1 MPAAKPNRKAA
12 ARKRRLVETIAALTA
27 LEFGPKQRNE
37 TAAYT
42 LLALLDLQPHAK
54 WADAQAPLCGITP
67 VIDFITTAYGV
78 RYAPNTRETI
88 RDDAVKFFVEEGLVL
103 RNPDDPN
110 RPTNSG
116 NTVYQIE
123 PTALVLLRSVG
134 TPDWTPALRQ
144 YLASRE
150 NLKHE
155 ITRKRALARVPVTLP
170 DGSQVALSPGGQN
183 PLIKAIIE
191 HFCPAFAP
199 GGVVLYI
206 GDTENKFVHLE
217 TAGLAALGVTLD
229 SAAKIPDVIVH
240 HTAKNWLLLIEAVT
254 SVGPVDG
261 KRRKELKDLFAG
273 CKAGLVFVTAFE
285 NRRTMQTFISHIAWE
300 SEVWIAEAPDHMIH
314 FNGERFLGPYPDV
327 IAKC

>member
-1 MPAAKPNRKAA
+1 MPDAKPNRKAVP
-12 ARKRRLVETIAALTA
+12 RKRRLAETIEALTA
-27 LEFGPKQRNE
+27 LEFAPKQRNE

-42 LLALLDLQPHAK
+42 LLALLDLQPDAS
-54 WADAQAPLCGITP
+54 WAEAQAPLRGITP
-67 VIDFITTAYGV
+67 IIDFIATAYGV

-88 RDDAVKFFVEEGLVL
+88 RDDAVKFFVEEGLLL

-116 NTVYQIE
+116 KTVYQIE
-123 PTALVLLRSVG
+123 PTALGLLRKLGSLE
-134 TPDWTPALRQ
+134 WKPALHQ

-150 NLKHE
+150 TLKHE
-155 ITRKRALARVPVTLP
+155 IARKRNLSRVPVTLS

-191 HFCPAFAP
+191 QFCPAFAP

-206 GDTENKFVHLE
+206 GDTENKFVHLG
-217 TAGLAALGVTLD
+217 TAGLAALGVALD

-254 SVGPVDG
+254 SAGPVDG
-261 KRRKELKDLFAG
+261 KRRKELKELFAD

-285 NRRTMQTFISHIAWE
+285 TRRTMQTFVSHIAWE
-300 SEVWIAEAPDHMIH
+300 SEVWIAEDPDHMIH

-327 IAKC
+327 MPK